1 MHRRTLLAADCSL
14 CSSTDAEDSAP
25 VGVDR
30 GLLRVNQ
37 AVADPTVESE
47 CTPARAGGRSP
58 GMLCRLRAQMGVQS
72 KVLSE
77 HRVSNG
83 PSGDDDDP
91 WWHRGTGSGS
101 GSGGSRSGGGDAA
114 AATAAPAAASIGAA
128 AGDTCSEQDGNTTP
142 RAQMMGGGGG
152 GGGGGGSGDGCPD
165 SGYVTPPPCLSGK
178 TPLGGM
184 GLTDSPKTP
193 WGTFGLNTPQ
203 RSVIGTP
210 PPRKRAVSL
219 KSSEKRVPSC
229 PVKILD
235 APGIVGSVRHN
246 QLLDWAG
253 PHLSVALGST
263 VYVRSSQTGVVHEV
277 AELPEPVSSL
287 RFAGAS
293 SVLLWALNGST
304 VSCVDVARME
314 TLAAALRC
322 PDAAS
327 CMSQGSSVLA
337 AGLESGGTSIF
348 DTRNHGRIEQTTLH
362 HAGEVSGIEWS
373 PDQRHLA
380 TCAADGF
387 VAVWCL
393 RQRRV
398 LWRFNMGGPAT
409 DLAWSTQATG
419 HLAAT
424 GGPGRATIAVF
435 NTVQG
440 RPVHSTAVGCE
451 TNGVLWDTDEIMTC
465 HGELVADDLQYP
477 SSMIGPQ
484 AARVTCNVWHAS
496 SAGLQLHGSLAGH
509 HEAVHH
515 MTMSPDKQLLV
526 SASLDETVRF
536 WEYGPPKPR
545 HTRRTRSFE
554 ESLLQIR

>member
-30 GLLRVNQ
+30 GMLRVNQ
-37 AVADPTVESE
+37 AVADPTVEGE
-47 CTPARAGGRSP
+47 RTPARAGGRSP

-77 HRVSNG
+77 HRVSDG
-83 PSGDDDDP
+83 PSAVDDDA
-91 WWHRGTGSGS
+91 WWQRGNSS
-101 GSGGSRSGGGDAA
+101 GSGGSRSGGGGAA
-114 AATAAPAAASIGAA
+114 SAAASVSAGAGA
-128 AGDTCSEQDGNTTP
+128 GAGDACSEQDGNTTP

-152 GGGGGGSGDGCPD
+152 GGGGAGGGSGDRGLD

-219 KSSEKRVPSC
+219 KSSDKRPSSC

-235 APGIVGSVRHN
+235 APNIVGSVRHN

-277 AELPEPVSSL
+277 AELPEPATSL
-287 RFAGAS
+287 RFAGSS
-293 SVLLWALNGST
+293 SVLLWALHGST
-304 VSCVDVARME
+304 ISCVDVARSEMQ
-314 TLAAALRC
+314 AAALRC
-322 PDAAS
+322 PDAAT

-337 AGLESGGTSIF
+337 AGLETGGISVF
-348 DTRNHGRIEQTTLH
+348 DTRSLGRIEQTALH
-362 HAGEVSGIEWS
+362 HAGEVAGIEWS

-380 TCAADGF
+380 TCAADGS

-393 RQRRV
+393 RQRRA
-398 LWRFNMGGPAT
+398 LWKFDMGGPAT
-409 DLAWSTQATG
+409 DVAWSTQATG

-424 GGPGRATIAVF
+424 GGPERATIAVF

-440 RPVHSTAVGCE
+440 RPVHSTAVGSE
-451 TNGVLWDTDEIMTC
+451 TNGVLWGTDEIMTC
-465 HGELVADDLQYP
+465 HGELVAGDTQYP
-477 SSMIGPQ
+477 SSVIGPQ
-484 AARVTCNVWHAS
+484 AARVTCNVWRAS

-515 MTMSPDKQLLV
+515 MTLSPDKQLLV

-536 WEYGPPKPR
+536 WDIGPPKPR